1 MEGAELKSGCDTSRA
16 MRMTDQGPGKKDGGA
31 SNHSDHSSFL
41 AELRKRRVFR
51 AAAGYAVVAWGAT
64 EILDGVISR
73 FGWPDWIATL
83 VVILFVVGF
92 PVAMFLAW
100 VFDWTG
106 EGMRRTEPWT
116 ATGGLSVVLATL
128 FLVAGSAGLFWLIN
142 PSGVAR
148 IEQVGVAVLPC
159 RFRGDP
165 GFAFRGE
172 GVAEILNE
180 NLARSRRFFV
190 PEFDT
195 VVGLSG
201 ENLSTAGLADRL
213 GVAWLLECRVVQ
225 GDGHVQLEAA
235 LIDTSSDESEELA
248 SVEAGPL
255 ELVGAIDKLSRA
267 ALKRFGVT
275 PGDRESATP
284 LEYLPSTTRAL
295 DAYLQGEQ
303 AYRAHTAESLTKA
316 RELFRSAQVVPFALA
331 RVREAD
337 VLMALL
343 ELQPPDNVGSSDI
356 QLRAVSLMLDELD
369 RADNPPAEFYVSRL
383 RFANLADGLEFGEPV
398 SLEQRLAWFD
408 RALALKPSDA
418 EPYRL
423 FAIYLAGIGEPEKAA
438 DLEEQAGRLSSG
450 GVD

>member
-1 MEGAELKSGCDTSRA
+1 
-16 MRMTDQGPGKKDGGA
+16 MTDQGPGKTDGGT
-31 SNHSDHSSFL
+31 SSHSDHRSFL

-106 EGMRRTEPWT
+106 EGIRRTEPWT
-116 ATGGLSVVLATL
+116 ATGGLSIVLAIV

-148 IEQVGVAVLPC
+148 IEQTGVAVLPC
-159 RFRGDP
+159 RFRGDSEV
-165 GFAFRGE
+165 AFRGE

-180 NLARSRRFFV
+180 NLARSRRLFV

-195 VVGLSG
+195 VVRLSK
-201 ENLSTAGLADRL
+201 EDLSTAGLAGRL
-213 GVAWLLECRVVQ
+213 GVSWLLECRIVQ
-225 GDGHVQLEAA
+225 GDGYVRLEAA
-235 LIDTSSDESEELA
+235 LIDASSDESDELA

-255 ELVGAIDKLSRA
+255 ELVRAIDDLSRA
-267 ALKRFGVT
+267 AVDKFGATLVDRQSTT
-275 PGDRESATP
+275 PSEN
-284 LEYLPSTTRAL
+284 LPSTTRAL

-303 AYRAHTAESLTKA
+303 AYRANTVESLSKA
-316 RELFRSAQVVPFALA
+316 REFFRSAQVVPFALA

-343 ELQPPDNVGSSDI
+343 ELERPDKSGSGDT
-356 QLRAVSLMLDELD
+356 QLRAVSLMLDEL
-369 RADNPPAEFYVSRL
+369 ANSDNPPAEFYVSRL
-383 RFANLADGLEFGEPV
+383 RFANLSDRLGFGEPV
-398 SLEQRLAWFD
+398 SLEQRRVWFD
-408 RALALKPSDA
+408 RALALKPNDA
-418 EPYRL
+418 EPYQL
-423 FAIYLAGIGEPEKAA
+423 FAVYLASVGELDEAMDLGAKARTFMA
-438 DLEEQAGRLSSG
+438 G
-450 GVD
+450 GVE